1 MKHHNAQRIT
11 ITRIAPADQFFYDN
25 KRIFFVCL
33 YRYNSADET
42 GKTIDHHIIII
53 QQRKCHINIICIT
66 KVSKACET
74 MRFRL

>member
-11 ITRIAPADQFFYDN
+11 ITRIAPAVQFLYDN

-42 GKTIDHHIIII
+42 GKTIDHLIIII
-53 QQRKCHINIICIT
+53 QQRKCVT
-66 KVSKACET
+66 LTLFV
-74 MRFRL
+74 

>member
-11 ITRIAPADQFFYDN
+11 FTRIAPAVQFVYDN

-53 QQRKCHINIICIT
+53 QQR
-66 KVSKACET
+66 
-74 MRFRL
+74 